1 VKEVTS
7 VREGRRVVA
16 IVGGGIT
23 GLTSAFYLQKI
34 AREKHLPLDVK
45 LIEASHRLGGKMQT
59 VVRDGFT
66 IERGPDSFLAR
77 KTSIKRLAK
86 EVGMEDQLVHNSTGK
101 SYILV
106 NNKLYSMPGG
116 SIMGIPTEVGP
127 FITTGLFSIP
137 GKLRAAADL
146 ILPKSESGKDQSL
159 GDFFRR
165 RLGNEVVENL
175 IEPLLSGIY
184 AGDLD
189 QLSLMATYPQFYEV
203 EQKYRSL
210 IVGMRKS
217 SSSQPKKQETTD
229 KSKGAFLTFKT
240 GLQSFAEAIEAK
252 LEPNSIL
259 KGHRVSKIYKL
270 NDQYE
275 IFLNNGETM
284 MADSVIAATSHKI
297 TQLIFKQYSFFDPF
311 KNVPSTS
318 VATVALAFPKEAI
331 KKDINGTGFVVS
343 RNSDYTITAC
353 TWTHKKWKHS
363 APEGKVLLRCYVGRA
378 GDETIVDLSDDQIIK
393 IVLDDLS
400 KTMDISMEPDFA
412 VISRWKNA
420 MPQYIVGHKQRLET
434 IKKHVAE
441 ELPGVFLAGSSYEGI
456 GVPDCIDQGEAAV
469 QHVLDYLKL
478 NDFSKEAVQA

>member
-1 VKEVTS
+1 MK
-7 VREGRRVVA
+7 EGRYVVA

-34 AREKHLPLDVK
+34 AREKHLPIDVK

-59 VVRDGFT
+59 VIRDGFT

-86 EVGMEDQLVHNSTGK
+86 EVGMEDQLVHNSAGK
-101 SYILV
+101 SYVLV
-106 NNKLYSMPGG
+106 NNKLYSVPGG
-116 SIMGIPTEVGP
+116 SIMGIPTEIGP
-127 FITTGLFSIP
+127 FITTGLFSLS

-146 ILPKSESGKDQSL
+146 ILPKSGSGKDQSL
-159 GDFFRR
+159 GEFFRR
-165 RLGNEVVENL
+165 RLGNEVVDNL

-184 AGDLD
+184 SGDLD

-210 IVGMRKS
+210 ILGMKKS
-217 SSSQPKKQETTD
+217 GSSKPKMPEPAD
-229 KSKGAFLTFKT
+229 KSKGAFLTFKS

-252 LEPNSIL
+252 LDPNSIL

-275 IFLNNGETM
+275 VFLNNGETF

-363 APEGKVLLRCYVGRA
+363 TPEGKVLLRCYVGRA

-412 VISRWKNA
+412 VISRWNNA

-456 GVPDCIDQGEAAV
+456 GIPDCIDQGEAAV
-469 QHVLDYLKL
+469 QHVLDYLK
-478 NDFSKEAVQA
+478 SKEAV